1 MCSPEDLNWKGGEDE
16 AGDLLQARD
25 EAGLDLEG
33 RRKR

>member
-1 MCSPEDLNWKGGEDE
+1 MCSPEDMNYKGGEDE
-16 AGDLLQARD
+16 TGGLLQAGD